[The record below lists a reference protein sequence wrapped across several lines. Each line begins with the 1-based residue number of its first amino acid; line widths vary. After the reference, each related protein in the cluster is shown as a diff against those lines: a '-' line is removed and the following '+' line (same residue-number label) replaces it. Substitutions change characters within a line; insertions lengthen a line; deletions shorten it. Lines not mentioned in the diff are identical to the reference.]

1 MISLMIY
8 CVIFATFETERIMNF
23 VEELRWRGML
33 HDIMPGTED
42 LLNKG
47 MVSGYIGFD
56 PTADSLHVGSL
67 AQIMTMIH
75 FQRAGHKP
83 FALVGGATGMVGDP
97 SGKSVE
103 RNLLSEE
110 VLQHNLAGIQNQL
123 EKFLDFNSCA
133 NSAEMVNNYD
143 WFKDFSFLNFIRDVG
158 KHITVN
164 YMMAKD
170 SVNISISGVTG
181 MSFTEFT
188 YQLVQG
194 YDFYYLW
201 KHNNCALQMGGS
213 DQWGNIV
220 TGTELI
226 RRKDGGEAYAL
237 TTQLIKKADGSKFG
251 KTEGGNI
258 WLDPEKTSPY
268 KFYQFW
274 LNTSDEDAKTYIR
287 IFTLFDRQTIESL
300 EAEHDT
306 APHLRVLQKALA
318 EDITKRV
325 HGLDALNL
333 INITNKFTFDSDYH
347 WEDLFGLSEKQ
358 FLKVFGSTN
367 IFFTTKYLSS
377 KDIHDDVLSFL
388 AEIMNYDEN
397 NNFKHMFESKN
408 EVKKLILN
416 GGVYINKKK
425 IDLNN
430 RVDDFE
436 FYLDKYLFIQKGKKN
451 SALVVLCR
459 NLTYEM
465 EMIKT
470 LIKD

>member
-1 MISLMIY
+1 
-8 CVIFATFETERIMNF
+8 MNF

-75 FQRAGHKP
+75 FQRSGHKP

-97 SGKSVE
+97 SGKSQE
-103 RNLLSEE
+103 RNLLSEDA
-110 VLQHNLAGIQNQL
+110 LQHNLEGIKTQL
-123 EKFLDFNSCA
+123 EKFLDFNCGI
-133 NSAEMVNNYD
+133 NSAQMVNNYD
-143 WFKDFSFLNFIRDVG
+143 WFKDFTFLDFIRDVG

-170 SVNISISGVTG
+170 SVKNRISGETG
-181 MSFTEFT
+181 MSFTEFS

-201 KHNNCALQMGGS
+201 KNHNCVLQMGGS

-226 RRKDGGEAYAL
+226 RRKDAGEAYAL
-237 TTQLIKKADGSKFG
+237 TTQLIKKTDGSKFG

-287 IFTLFDRQTIESL
+287 IFTLFDQQAIESL
-300 EAEHDT
+300 EAEQNT

-318 EDITKRV
+318 KDITIRV
-325 HGLDALNL
+325 HGEAEFQKAIKSSDFLFGNIAIDFLNELSNAEVLALFEGVPNFTISLSELKKGINVVDLLAANTSVFTSKGEAKKMIQGGGAALNKVKISSADDIYKDDAL
-333 INITNKFTFDSDYH
+333 IN
-347 WEDLFGLSEKQ
+347 E
-358 FLKVFGSTN
+358 
-367 IFFTTKYLSS
+367 KYL
-377 KDIHDDVLSFL
+377 V
-388 AEIMNYDEN
+388 
-397 NNFKHMFESKN
+397 
-408 EVKKLILN
+408 V
-416 GGVYINKKK
+416 
-425 IDLNN
+425 
-430 RVDDFE
+430 
-436 FYLDKYLFIQKGKKN
+436 QKGKKN
-451 SALVVLCR
+451 
-459 NLTYEM
+459 YF
-465 EMIKT
+465 
-470 LIKD
+470 LIIAE